1 MTTQRNGKLTYWQ
14 RFWLALSNQPLPAP
28 IFGFEEAYEVLE
40 SPGMKNFENG
50 DGAVTVAIVATARL
64 LGAQVVI
71 AEEVGQHIDLM
82 DEGIKFTID
91 SNNTLQADLQRR
103 IEELEEAR
111 SQADRNAQVAV
122 DNCQAEIARAQRVKS
137 VFGIAL

>member
-1 MTTQRNGKLTYWQ
+1 MTYWQ
-14 RFWLALSNQPLPAP
+14 RFWLALSNQPLPAL
-28 IFGFEEAYEVLE
+28 IFGFEEAHEVLS
-40 SPGMKNFENG
+40 SPGMEKFEKG
-50 DGAVTVAIVATARL
+50 DGAVSVAIVATARL
-64 LGAQVVI
+64 MGAKVVI

-91 SNNTLQADLQRR
+91 SNNTLQTDLQRR

-111 SQADRNAQVAV
+111 RQANEDAQAAV